1 MLTSPLLCL
10 FWYDILPVPDVKTK
24 IVKYVEIVKYVPS
37 TPNYD
42 MQHIM
47 IFWYG
52 KKYKGVV

>member
-47 IFWYG
+47 IF
-52 KKYKGVV
+52 